1 MATLPDVKPADV
13 KPAEATSAAVLSN
26 DEILRYSRHLIMPE
40 VGMEGQQK
48 LKAAKVLCIGAGGLG
63 SPLALYLTAAG
74 VGTLGI
80 VDFDVVDY
88 TNLQRQIIHTTNDVG
103 RKKLDSAGE
112 KLKAINPFLNLRT
125 FDMKLTSAN
134 ALELF
139 REFDIVADG
148 TDNFPTRY
156 LVNDACVLT
165 GKPNVYGSIFRFEG
179 QASVF
184 ATDDGPCYRCLYP
197 EPPPP
202 GLVPSCA
209 EGGVLGILP
218 GLVGVI
224 QATETIKLILGQGD
238 SLVGR
243 LLLVDALGMKFR
255 ELKLRKNP
263 DCPICGTHRTIH
275 ELIDYDQFCG
285 IRGQEEPSGNDIPS
299 ISVGELKK
307 KLDAKADVFI
317 LDVRE
322 PHEYQICN
330 LNGYLIPLGDLPKR
344 MNELDSSREIVAHC
358 KMGGRSAKAVNLLR
372 RAGFTKVYNLTGGIL
387 AWADQVDP
395 KMPKY

>member
-1 MATLPDVKPADV
+1 MATLSEVKPA
-13 KPAEATSAAVLSN
+13 PATSETVLSN

-103 RKKLDSAGE
+103 RKKLDSAAE

-184 ATDDGPCYRCLYP
+184 ATKDGPCYRCLYP

-238 SLVGR
+238 SLAGR

-263 DCPICGTHRTIH
+263 ECPICGTHRTIH

-285 IRGQEEPSGNDIPS
+285 IRGQEEPAGNDIPS
-299 ISVGELKK
+299 ISVEELKK
-307 KLDAKADVFI
+307 KLDAKADIFI

-330 LNGYLIPLGDLPKR
+330 LKGYLIPVGDLPKR
-344 MNELDSSREIVAHC
+344 VNELDSSREIVAHC
-358 KMGGRSAKAVNLLR
+358 KMGGRSAKAVNFLR

-387 AWADQVDP
+387 AWADRVDP